1 VSTVPVIATPTESAP
16 TGPDQTSRA
25 GKPLGA
31 LRRRPAALVGCAIVL
46 AFVIVA
52 IIAPV
57 IEPFSTVNPSGT
69 VYAPP
74 SLHHLLGTNN
84 AGIDMLSLLI
94 QGTRISLLV
103 GFCAAVVA
111 GLIGGSVGLISGYF
125 GGAADVILMRL
136 TDFFLV
142 VPPIPLM
149 IAIAAVWGPSLWHII
164 LVIGLL
170 LWTSTARVIRAQA
183 KSVKERGF
191 VKRAQ
196 SLGQRRS
203 RVMVRHVLPHVAP
216 LLLAN
221 VVLIIALSI
230 FYETALDFLGLGDP
244 TAVSWGTII
253 QTAFLQT
260 AITDGAWWAIVP
272 AGVAVALVIIGCY
285 LFGQGIEEAL
295 NPRLRGAHVLV
306 RPWKL
311 RPLVG
316 RGPDAT

>member
-1 VSTVPVIATPTESAP
+1 
-16 TGPDQTSRA
+16 
-25 GKPLGA
+25 
-31 LRRRPAALVGCAIVL
+31 
-46 AFVIVA
+46 
-52 IIAPV
+52 
-57 IEPFSTVNPSGT
+57 
-69 VYAPP
+69 
-74 SLHHLLGTNN
+74 
-84 AGIDMLSLLI
+84 
-94 QGTRISLLV
+94 
-103 GFCAAVVA
+103 
-111 GLIGGSVGLISGYF
+111 
-125 GGAADVILMRL
+125 
-136 TDFFLV
+136 
-142 VPPIPLM
+142 
-149 IAIAAVWGPSLWHII
+149 
-164 LVIGLL
+164 
-170 LWTSTARVIRAQA
+170 
-183 KSVKERGF
+183 
-191 VKRAQ
+191 
-196 SLGQRRS
+196 
-203 RVMVRHVLPHVAP
+203 MVRHVLPHVAP

>member
-1 VSTVPVIATPTESAP
+1 
-16 TGPDQTSRA
+16 
-25 GKPLGA
+25 
-31 LRRRPAALVGCAIVL
+31 
-46 AFVIVA
+46 VA